1 VLHRINAA
9 DSVLLNLNIYLNK
22 FMKQAIYTLSKYIGL
37 FAVCKWLTRK
47 HIRILGY
54 HGIWLGAGHF
64 GNFLFMSPDKFALRM
79 RQLKEM
85 GVPVISLSDAVI
97 GMNEGTLPDCAT
109 VITIDDGWYGTYKH
123 MLPVLEKY
131 QFPATLYATTYYSD
145 KQTPIFNV
153 ALQYLFT
160 VTDVQ
165 FLDANKLNVGSEAL
179 VNLALS
185 PEKSNFIDFLQR
197 YASQLTGEPERQQ
210 LLALLAVQLG
220 LSYPAIVEDKLFHLA
235 NEEQLEE
242 MARQGIDIQL
252 HTHRHRISVDGLDC
266 LEQELLENQSRL
278 NRVTA
283 RPLIHFCY
291 PSGIYDETV
300 WPMLKKLGMV
310 TATTTESGLANK
322 RSHLYALPRV
332 LDGENVS
339 DIEFEAEI
347 SGFGEVKR
355 SFFRKFLNK

>member
-1 VLHRINAA
+1 
-9 DSVLLNLNIYLNK
+9 
-22 FMKQAIYTLSKYIGL
+22 MKQAIYTLSKYIGL
-37 FAVCKWLTRK
+37 FAICKWLTRK
-47 HIRILGY
+47 HVRILGY

-64 GNFLFMSPDKFALRM
+64 GNFLFMSPEKFALRM

-123 MLPVLEKY
+123 MLPVLEKH
-131 QFPATLYATTYYSD
+131 QFPATLYVTTYYSD

-165 FLDANKLNVGSEAL
+165 SLDAKKLNVGNEAL

-185 PEKSNFIDFLQR
+185 TEKSNFIAFLQG
-197 YASQLTGEPERQQ
+197 YANQLASEQERQQ
-210 LLALLAVQLG
+210 LLELLAVQLG
-220 LSYPAIVEDKLFHLA
+220 LNYQTIVEDKLFHLA
-235 NEEQLEE
+235 SEGQLEE
-242 MARQGIDIQL
+242 MARQGMDIQL

-266 LEQELLENQSRL
+266 LEQELLDNQARL
-278 NRVTA
+278 AQVSE

-300 WPMLKKLGMV
+300 WPTLKKLGMV
-310 TATTTESGLANK
+310 TATTTESGLVNK
-322 RSHLYALPRV
+322 KAHPYALPRI

-339 DIEFEAEI
+339 DIEFEAEM